1 MSRKASGGSIQARP
15 MAANPPKSQRKQTGP
30 SLLARRRAKIRLG
43 GSPISASAP
52 PVRILGTGRRY
63 RGGYRVQH

>member
-1 MSRKASGGSIQARP
+1 
-15 MAANPPKSQRKQTGP
+15 MAANPPNPQRTPTDP
-30 SLLARRRAKIRLG
+30 SVLARRRAKVRLG

-63 RGGYRVQH
+63 RGGYRVQV